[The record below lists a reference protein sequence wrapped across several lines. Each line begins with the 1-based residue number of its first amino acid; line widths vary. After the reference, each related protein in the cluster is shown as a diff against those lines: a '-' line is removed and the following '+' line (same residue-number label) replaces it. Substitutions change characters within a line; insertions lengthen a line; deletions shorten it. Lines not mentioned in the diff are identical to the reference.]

1 MYCRKKIEFE
11 GIEYTVGELR
21 YEYSKR
27 HPDLLPMSSH
37 VAYQRIK
44 RMPFNGDLFTPIV
57 RKVDGKGSDD
67 KEYETGKAASV
78 KRLKETRELFGLLGK
93 AKI

>member
-11 GIEYTVGELR
+11 DIEYTVGELR

-37 VAYQRIK
+37 VAYH
-44 RMPFNGDLFTPIV
+44 NGYN
-57 RKVDGKGSDD
+57 S
-67 KEYETGKAASV
+67 
-78 KRLKETRELFGLLGK
+78 
-93 AKI
+93 KI